1 MAPRLSRHEGV
12 DKNAGTVA
20 VVIFIAGAIILVLVI
35 ILILLF
41 FKKRRNA
48 RNKTFI
54 PRLERSRGGNYGKL
68 EEDEEQAWSADMGE
82 HEGMSGGK
90 GSYAPVHNESMGYQ
104 SQTLHHGDAA
114 KDTYR

>member
-1 MAPRLSRHEGV
+1 MAAISPRHEGV

-20 VVIFIAGAIILVLVI
+20 VVIFIAGSIILVLVI
-35 ILILLF
+35 ILVLLF
-41 FKKRRNA
+41 FKKRRSA

-82 HEGMSGGK
+82 HDPAVGGK
-90 GSYAPVHNESMGYQ
+90 GSYAPVRE
-104 SQTLHHGDAA
+104 
-114 KDTYR
+114 

>member
-1 MAPRLSRHEGV
+1 MATLLPRHD

-35 ILILLF
+35 ILVLLF
-41 FKKRRNA
+41 FKKRRSA

-82 HEGMSGGK
+82 HDGTMSGGK

-104 SQTLHHGDAA
+104 SQTLHHADAA
-114 KDTYR
+114 KSTYR